1 MGLTENESKKRWRSL
16 RDGFIKHVKQHDEET
31 RGSTL
36 HYDTLKLLPPHV
48 TGDNARTRTPSSKQK
63 RKQNVVSNIIY
74 IQNDT
79 DENGTQYIR
88 AMDDDVEGSMED
100 MDVHELT
107 EEQALNPKTETTLEV
122 STKVLF

>member
-1 MGLTENESKKRWRSL
+1 M
-16 RDGFIKHVKQHDEET
+16 
-31 RGSTL
+31 L
-36 HYDTLKLLPPHV
+36 HYDILKFLLPYV